1 MTRFYAVVSEAGP
14 TWDRGRPMREQAAW
28 SAHAVFMDALAD
40 EGFVV
45 LGGPIGDGD
54 PHRAMLIVDA
64 PSREEVE
71 RRLAEDP
78 WRREGL
84 LTLKSVEPWAIL
96 LDGQGPGKPA
106 TADTARARAASY
118 PAVTDPTPAPHPA
131 AGER

>member
-1 MTRFYAVVSEAGP
+1 
-14 TWDRGRPMREQAAW
+14 MREQAAW

-45 LGGPIGDGD
+45 LGGPIGDGS
-54 PHRAMLIVDA
+54 PHRAMLIVAA

-84 LTLKSVEPWAIL
+84 LTVTSIEPWEIL

-106 TADTARARAASY
+106 TTATARARASSSSG
-118 PAVTDPTPAPHPA
+118 PSD
-131 AGER
+131 